1 MDICSEIKHFFI
13 YIGFQLFDLYI
24 DINIWIHKQDFLKY
38 IFPIKIK
45 YIEPSISPWISI
57 CSLYKNRSI
66 YEISITYLDDF
77 HSIEKEYQYY
87 CNKKDHFY
95 RTENMELKEHLFI
108 AKKENQ
114 YFSRSGGSATQISN
128 LLKSNVVFVYI
139 EYSHYKMSYTI
150 ELIIPEGMWIIGNE
164 LFSPTFVLRLLQHQ
178 SKTYFFDL
186 DYKLNIIDHN
196 IRNIELSYN
205 NSILLDKDT
214 YSIHS
219 I

>member
-1 MDICSEIKHFFI
+1 MNIWNEIKHFFI

-24 DINIWIHKQDFLKY
+24 DVNIWMHKQDFLKY

-57 CSLYKNRSI
+57 CSLYKNRSM
-66 YEISITYLDDF
+66 YDISITYLDDF
-77 HSIEKEYQYY
+77 YSIEKEYQSF
-87 CNKKDHFY
+87 CDKKDHFY

-108 AKKENQ
+108 AKKEGL
-114 YFSRSGGSATQISN
+114 YISRTGGSSTQISN
-128 LLKSNVVFVYI
+128 LIKSNVVFVYI
-139 EYSHYKMSYTI
+139 EYSHSKISYTI
-150 ELIIPEGMWIIGNE
+150 ELIIPEGMLIIGNE

-196 IRNIELSYN
+196 IRNIVLSSN
-205 NSILLDKDT
+205 NYILFDKDT